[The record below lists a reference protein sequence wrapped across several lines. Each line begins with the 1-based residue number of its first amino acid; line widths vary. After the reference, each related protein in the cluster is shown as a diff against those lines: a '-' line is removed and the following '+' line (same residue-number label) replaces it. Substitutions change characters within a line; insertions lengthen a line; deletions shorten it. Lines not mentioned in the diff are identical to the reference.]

1 MMGRIKIIL
10 TYPTADVPVNNQ
22 HFLNGFIFESFGENC
37 PLHDSFS
44 PYNISSLQNGTL
56 KDDKKTLEFKNGN
69 PYFYVSG
76 DDSFIEFA
84 INAFESSNASVFGMK
99 FDSIDVFDD
108 FIVNKHFDKI
118 VTISPIIVKTKE
130 GRKITF
136 KHEDWLNLL
145 TQNCESKLKHLN
157 IVDPTF
163 KLEIMNPH
171 KAKEKCVW
179 VGDIFNPSSNVRHKV
194 YGKPKTRETLYNM
207 GLGGS
212 TGSGFGSIKI
222 YQ

>member
-1 MMGRIKIIL
+1 M
-10 TYPTADVPVNNQ
+10 
-22 HFLNGFIFESFGENC
+22 
-37 PLHDSFS
+37 
-44 PYNISSLQNGTL
+44 
-56 KDDKKTLEFKNGN
+56 
-69 PYFYVSG
+69 
-76 DDSFIEFA
+76 
-84 INAFESSNASVFGMK
+84 
-99 FDSIDVFDD
+99 
-108 FIVNKHFDKI
+108 
-118 VTISPIIVKTKE
+118 
-130 GRKITF
+130 RKITF
-136 KHEDWLNLL
+136 KHEDWLSLL

-171 KAKEKCVW
+171 KAKEKCIW
-179 VGDIFNPSSNVRHKV
+179 VGDIFNPSSNVRLKV